1 VVVLVVKN
9 TVVVEVPVEW
19 SFIQDLPSHHLHH
32 ILLLLVLV
40 VLMQLLP

>member
-1 VVVLVVKN
+1 VVLLVVLSMAVA
-9 TVVVEVPVEW
+9 VVLVEW

-40 VLMQLLP
+40 VLKKLLP